1 MIFSSI
7 SFVKPVINRIFR
19 RRWVQICT
27 GLLLLW
33 SMLGWLAVPSI
44 VRAVLP
50 AQVLQ
55 HTGRVLEAGDIRFS
69 PFSLTLTISDLHLKE
84 ADQKNDAMTLSQ
96 LKLNISLAS
105 VWHRALVVDGLEL
118 VQPQVRITRV
128 QQGNHSLYNFSDI
141 LDKLAATPASPEPA
155 RFALHDILIH
165 NGTVRYEDRSAAQT
179 AVIDTIELGLP
190 FISSFPH
197 DAETHV
203 EPALSFMLNG
213 APVRFHAN
221 SKPFSSSMESRLDLG
236 IQTLDLAK
244 LQTYLPLAL
253 PVRLQS
259 AKLDSSL
266 SLVFR
271 KQPAQAVLE
280 GSVALQQVHLQSL
293 QGDEL
298 LRFGGLKAELA
309 SVDLHGLQGH
319 VKNLQ
324 IDQPEIWLTADKEH
338 GWNWLSLLSSGKKI
352 SAPES
357 VADPR
362 GKSGVQPEKVL
373 PLWKLDKASVH
384 KGSLHLTDSLMATR
398 KVTRD
403 FQWDL
408 SLNAL
413 STAKDAV
420 PAVLQLSLN
429 DTDQGSLKLDA
440 QIQPVA
446 QQLNAHL
453 QLSDWQISPYQP
465 WLDQVLRA
473 KLSGAVDASVQAEW
487 QPQKWSVQQSELH
500 LHDIQVQGSVGD
512 GSFALTSLDLNGIS
526 ADSEQRQLKAEAL
539 ALDGLRTDIRR
550 GTDGTWLAS
559 RWLTAG
565 AGTSQSSG
573 ATAVQNTSSAKPW
586 QLQLGQISLAQAAVS
601 FTDQS
606 VRPSFKAQLDQLSL
620 QVSQWQSDLNKP
632 LKVGVAGRW
641 NQKGNLKLDVDLGA
655 KLADAR
661 FNVDARS
668 LPVASLYPYVSDLL
682 NVEITQGNLSL
693 KGSGRAGSLRA
704 AQPELAFDGQ
714 VKLQNFQIFENGSE
728 QDFLE
733 WKNITADGLKVQFGA
748 RNRQIELATLTLQ
761 DFFAR
766 AVLSEKGKLNLSS
779 ILVRKTPEAAV
790 ADVSA
795 PAQVNT
801 TAASA
806 TSATAAVSAAQ
817 AVVTKTTP
825 HVTPVIRIRQ
835 TRISGGN
842 INFTD
847 HFIRPNYKANLTG
860 VSGTIG
866 LLASD
871 STQPATIELTGKV
884 DDDAP
889 LLVSGALNPLANPIF
904 LDIKGSTNGL
914 ELTRLTPYSAKYAG
928 YAIEKGKL
936 SMQVAYRIEQQQL
949 KAENE
954 IVLDQLTFG
963 EKVESPDA
971 TRLPV
976 MLAVAL
982 LRDNQGKI
990 AINLPVSGSLSDPQF
1005 SVSSL
1010 IFKVFMNVITKA
1022 VTSPFALLG
1031 SLFGGGEELSFVGFE
1046 PGQALI
1052 ADPARQRLDQLGK
1065 ALLARQSLHLEIT
1078 GKADASTDADGVR
1091 AAVLERRLQEAKWRD
1106 ALKKDKTIRID
1117 DITLSKEER
1126 HRYLAALYSE
1136 ASIVKPRNVLGL
1148 TKSLPDEEMSAM
1160 LKAAIP
1166 VDDESL
1172 RQLAQK
1178 RADLVRDYLEDV
1190 AGVPRERLF
1199 LIAPRIN
1206 RESKD
1211 SDNWHRVD
1219 FSLK

>member
-1 MIFSSI
+1 MISSTLT
-7 SFVKPVINRIFR
+7 SVKSLLSRALQ
-19 RRWVQICT
+19 RRWIQISS
-27 GLLLLW
+27 GLILLW
-33 SMLGWLAVPSI
+33 SVLGWLAVPVILRS
-44 VRAVLP
+44 VLP
-50 AQVLQ
+50 EQVLQ
-55 HTGRVLEAGDIRFS
+55 HTGRVLETGDIRFS
-69 PFSLTLTISDLHLKE
+69 PWTLTLTLSDLHLKE
-84 ADQKNDAMTLSQ
+84 ADRKTDALTVSKLQ
-96 LKLNISLAS
+96 LNLSLAS

-118 VQPQVRITRV
+118 DQPQLRVTRE
-128 QQGNHSLYNFSDI
+128 QQGTHSRYNFSDI
-141 LDKLAATPASPEPA
+141 LEKLAETPASPEPA
-155 RFALHDILIH
+155 RFALHDILIRQ
-165 NGTVRYEDRSAAQT
+165 GGVRYEDTGSAKT
-179 AVIDTIELGLP
+179 AVISALELGLP

-197 DAETHV
+197 DADTHV
-203 EPALSFMLNG
+203 EPALSFMLND

-221 SKPFSSSMESRLDLG
+221 SKPFSSTMESRLDLG

-244 LQTYLPLAL
+244 LQSYLPLAL
-253 PVRLQS
+253 PVRVQS
-259 AKLDSSL
+259 ARLDSAL
-266 SLVFR
+266 TLVFQ
-271 KQPAQAVLE
+271 KQPAKAVLE
-280 GSVALQQVHLQSL
+280 GSVALQKVHLQSPE
-293 QGDEL
+293 GDDL
-298 LRFGGLKAELA
+298 LRVGGLKAELA
-309 SVDLHGLQGH
+309 SVDLHALQGH
-319 VKNLQ
+319 IKNLQ
-324 IDQPEIWLTADKEH
+324 IDQPEIWLSADKER
-338 GWNWLSLLSSGKKI
+338 GWNWLGLMPVKTK
-352 SAPES
+352 A
-357 VADPR
+357 
-362 GKSGVQPEKVL
+362 VQPKLSETSTGNAAQTESVL
-373 PLWKLDKASVH
+373 PLWRLDKANMQD
-384 KGSLHLTDSLMATR
+384 GSLHFSDSLLASR
-398 KVTRD
+398 KSSRD
-403 FQWDL
+403 LQWNL
-408 SLNAL
+408 SVNAL
-413 STAKDAV
+413 STAKDAA
-420 PAVLQLSLN
+420 PAQLYFALG
-429 DTDQGSLKLDA
+429 DADKGSMKLEA
-440 QIQPVA
+440 QIQPQSRQVKA
-446 QQLNAHL
+446 EL
-453 QLSDWQISPYQP
+453 QVSDWQIAPYQP
-465 WLDQVLRA
+465 WLDRVLRA
-473 KLSGAVDASVQAEW
+473 GLSGAVDASLQAVW
-487 QPQKWSVQQSELH
+487 QPNKWSLEKSELH
-500 LHDIQVQGSVGD
+500 LHDLRLQGAPAD
-512 GSFALTSLDLNGIS
+512 GIVALSSLDLNGIT
-526 ADSEQRQLKAEAL
+526 ANSELRQLKAEML
-539 ALDGLRTDIRR
+539 ALDGLRTELKR
-550 GTDGTWLAS
+550 GSDGVWLAS
-559 RWLTAG
+559 RWLAQDTAK
-565 AGTSQSSG
+565 SG
-573 ATAVQNTSSAKPW
+573 STGEQAAAKPW
-586 QLQLGQISLAQAAVS
+586 QLQLEQLKMAQSALS
-601 FTDQS
+601 FSDQS
-606 VRPSFKAQLDQLSL
+606 VRPAFRAQLDQLNL
-620 QVSQWQSDLNKP
+620 NVSQLRSDLSQA
-632 LKVGVAGRW
+632 LKIGVSGRW
-641 NQKGNLKLDVDLGA
+641 NQKGNLKLDADLGP

-661 FNVDARS
+661 FSIDARS

-682 NVEITQGNLSL
+682 NVEVTQGNLSL

-714 VKLQNFQIFENGSE
+714 MKLQDFQIFENGSE

-733 WKNITADGLKVQFGA
+733 WKTIAADGLKLQFGP
-748 RNRQIELATLTLQ
+748 RNRQIELATLALQ

-766 AVLSEKGKLNLSS
+766 AVLSEKGKLNLSN
-779 ILVRKTPEAAV
+779 ILVRKAPDTAVPPDAKEKAVPVSQDAPLAAATPVQEAQP
-790 ADVSA
+790 A
-795 PAQVNT
+795 PAK
-801 TAASA
+801 
-806 TSATAAVSAAQ
+806 SAA
-817 AVVTKTTP
+817 P
-825 HVTPVIRIRQ
+825 LIRIGQ

-971 TRLPV
+971 TKLPV

-990 AINLPVSGSLSDPQF
+990 AINLPVTGSLSDPQF

-1010 IFKVFMNVITKA
+1010 IFKVFMNVLTKA

-1031 SLFGGGEELSFVGFE
+1031 SLFGGGEELSFVSFD
-1046 PGQALI
+1046 PGQTLI

-1078 GKADASTDADGVR
+1078 GKADAVSDADGVR

-1126 HRYLAALYSE
+1126 HRYLLVLYSE

-1148 TKSLPDEEMSAM
+1148 TKSLPDEEMTAL

-1166 VDDESL
+1166 VDDDSL
-1172 RQLAQK
+1172 RLLAQK

-1199 LIAPRIN
+1199 LIAPRIH
-1206 RESKD
+1206 RD
-1211 SDNWHRVD
+1211 SANSDAWHRVD